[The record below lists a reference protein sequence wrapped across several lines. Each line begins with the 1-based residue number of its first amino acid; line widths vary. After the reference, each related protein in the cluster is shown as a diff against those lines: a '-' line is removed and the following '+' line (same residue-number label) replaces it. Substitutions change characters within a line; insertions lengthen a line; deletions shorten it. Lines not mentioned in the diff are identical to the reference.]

1 MNRYLKLLLGVGL
14 VVFGLFFIVYLNSQP
29 SAEPSTSPSP
39 SISPT
44 GPLTAFDIEGCYAYV
59 NDDGTRYTLY
69 LDAQDE
75 KNFYGFMEYNNVGFD
90 SSRGFY
96 IGQFIELQALG
107 IYDFIAE
114 GTESKRQLAFFYEN
128 DSFVRGTGETEIVNG
143 VEQFVNLDSLIKDYE
158 YVFNKSNG
166 CATS

>member
-1 MNRYLKLLLGVGL
+1 MNRYLKLLLGVTL
-14 VVFGLFFIVYLNSQP
+14 VVLGLFFIVLLNNQP
-29 SAEPSTSPSP
+29 SADPSTSPSP

-128 DSFVRGTGETEIVNG
+128 ESFVRGTGETEIVNG

>member
-1 MNRYLKLLLGVGL
+1 MNRYLKLLVGVGL

-29 SAEPSTSPSP
+29 SVEPSTSPSP

-44 GPLTAFDIEGCYAYV
+44 GPLTAFDVEGCYAYV
-59 NDDGTRYTLY
+59 NDDGTRYTLHI
-69 LDAQDE
+69 DAQDE
-75 KNFYGFMEYNNVGFD
+75 KNFFGFMEYNNVGFD

-96 IGQFIELQALG
+96 IGQFIDVRALG

-128 DSFVRGTGETEIVNG
+128 GSFVRGTGETEIVDG
-143 VEQFVNLDSLIKDYE
+143 VEQFVNLEALTKDYD
-158 YVFNKSNG
+158 YVFNQSTG
-166 CATS
+166 CATN